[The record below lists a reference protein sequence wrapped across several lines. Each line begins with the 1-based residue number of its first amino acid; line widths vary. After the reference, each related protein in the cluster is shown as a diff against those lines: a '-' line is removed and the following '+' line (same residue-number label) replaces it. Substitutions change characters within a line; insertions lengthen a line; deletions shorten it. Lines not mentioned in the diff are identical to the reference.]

1 MQQQLILL
9 NISYML
15 LIDMTHVITV
25 FMHNANKSKLFAL
38 LVTLCALAFPNG
50 GFLIVWLVYQAV
62 DNF

>member
-1 MQQQLILL
+1 
-9 NISYML
+9 ML

-38 LVTLCALAFPNG
+38 LVTLCALAFSNG
-50 GFLIVWLVYQAV
+50 GFLIIWLVHQSV

>member
-15 LIDMTHVITV
+15 LIYMTHIITV
-25 FMHNANKSKLFAL
+25 FMHNANESKLFAL
-38 LVTLCALAFPNG
+38 LVTLCALAFSNS
-50 GFLIVWLVYQAV
+50 GFLIIWLVHQAV